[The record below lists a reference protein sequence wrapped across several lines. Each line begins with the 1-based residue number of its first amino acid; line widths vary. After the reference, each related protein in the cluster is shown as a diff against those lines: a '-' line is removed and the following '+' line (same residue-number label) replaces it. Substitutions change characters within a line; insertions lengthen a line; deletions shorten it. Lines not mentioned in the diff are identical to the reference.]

1 MVLLVP
7 QHPTE
12 EPTLFR
18 RDQSDSD
25 GTFTLRQILPGRY
38 TVVAI
43 EKGWEINWHNPN
55 VLKPYL
61 ERGEVVDVAANR
73 RLNISVKWQP
83 REASAAT
90 AGSAIQ

>member
-1 MVLLVP
+1 
-7 QHPTE
+7 
-12 EPTLFR
+12 
-18 RDQSDSD
+18 
-25 GTFTLRQILPGRY
+25 
-38 TVVAI
+38 
-43 EKGWEINWHNPN
+43 

-61 ERGEVVDVAANR
+61 EHGEVVDVAANR